1 MQIEQLTQG
10 IEAKFNQSRLV
21 FWYDP
26 EQSFKDEIANLAVD
40 GVTVLDMS
48 GKSIFETK
56 KQIELDEPASRFLL
70 YFPYEQPSAERDWLL
85 DVCLYSEQFFAD
97 ASSILLNDLG
107 IAHLSLREH
116 LRKRQ
121 SFFANKQRFAA
132 LKRFITENEDEVSL
146 DRKMI
151 AVLVKAESSSLNDIL
166 LRLVADYA
174 ECVASDSTTELI
186 GLLDKFKLAESL
198 WNELGRCYGYSSDE
212 PSISDFVLR
221 LFCTELWSQVDA
233 PAKDKDWLLNKVFKS
248 SAAKAVALAFMASW
262 RDSRSYAQSHDVVSR
277 VIAKQLEVNVR
288 CSDLGPSVLL
298 ECETFEVV
306 EQIII
311 RGLVNSLL
319 DTSVVVD
326 RAHFSLI
333 LSRRLQGHWCLVN
346 KHYAAAYEALRN
358 AEVLMYL
365 RQQYTDGFYYA
376 SASAMYDGYVNEL
389 YQFDLAY
396 RLFNEH
402 VHGLFSKGAEMF
414 RQLDENLEN
423 LYTNWYLHELGLAW
437 DGHIEKEALL
447 ESWRLPKVNNQ
458 YQFYESEV
466 KRRLAKQGTK
476 RIFVIISDAMRFEVA
491 HELKGLI
498 GQEKR
503 FETTLGSQLG
513 VLPSYTQLGM
523 ASLLPH
529 SGLSYQPDKGAAVY
543 VDGQSSQGLDNRHS
557 ILKVV
562 KGMAVSAKTLLSWTN
577 QEGRDAVRDAE
588 VVYIYHDTIDAI
600 GDKLPTED
608 KTFEACRTAID
619 ELNDMVARVINRL
632 NASRVIV
639 TADHGFLFQQQG
651 LQQPDKTSLKGTPAG
666 AFEPKKRYVLG
677 HDLPAGNDYWKGCIK
692 ETSNGTDE
700 TEFLIPKGAQ
710 RFHFMG
716 GAKFVHGGAMLQ
728 EVCVPVIS
736 IKVLRGEKAADN
748 QKKMVGVVS
757 SSHAIKIVNN
767 IDKLRF
773 IQTEPVGES
782 FVARKLDFYIVDERN
797 NEVSSRERVNFDST
811 SSSMED
817 RLRDVK
823 LKLVGSNF
831 HRNNNYT
838 LILEMV
844 DTKTCYNK
852 YAVTIDLAFHD
863 DFF

>member
-1 MQIEQLTQG
+1 MQIEQLSKG

-21 FWYDP
+21 FWYDS
-26 EQSFKDEIANLAVD
+26 EQSFKDDIGNLAVD
-40 GVTVLDMS
+40 DVTVLDMS
-48 GKSIFETK
+48 EASIFETK
-56 KQIELDEPASRFLL
+56 KRIELDEPTSRFLL
-70 YFPYEQPSAERDWLL
+70 YFPYDEPVAERDWLL
-85 DVCLYSEQFFAD
+85 DVRLYSEQFFAD
-97 ASSILLNDLG
+97 ASSILLNELG
-107 IAHLSLREH
+107 ISQLSLREH

-132 LKRFITENEDEVSL
+132 LKRFVTESEDEISL
-146 DRKMI
+146 DRKMM
-151 AVLVKAESSSLNDIL
+151 AVLVKADSSSLNDIL
-166 LRLVADYA
+166 LRLVTDYA
-174 ECVASDSTTELI
+174 QCLTSGSKP
-186 GLLDKFKLAESL
+186 GLVSVLDKFNLSDSL
-198 WNELGRCYGYSSDE
+198 WNELKCCYGYSSDE

-221 LFCTELWSQVDA
+221 LFCTELWSQIDVA
-233 PAKDKDWLLNKVFKS
+233 SKDKDWLLNKVFNAS
-248 SAAKAVALAFMASW
+248 SAKAVALAFMANW
-262 RDSRSYAQSHDVVSR
+262 RDSRSYAGSHDVVSK
-277 VIAKQLEVNVR
+277 VIAEQLEVSAR
-288 CSDLGPSVLL
+288 CGEFSPRALL

-306 EQIII
+306 EQAII

-319 DTSVVVD
+319 DTSAVVD
-326 RAHFSLI
+326 RANFSLI
-333 LSRRLQGHWCLVN
+333 LSRRLESHWCLTN
-346 KHYAAAYEALRN
+346 EHYVAAYEALRN
-358 AEVLMYL
+358 AELLMHL
-365 RQQYTDGFYYA
+365 RQQYTDGFYYE
-376 SASAMYDGYVNEL
+376 SASAMYDGYVKEL
-389 YQFDLAY
+389 YQFDFAY

-414 RQLDENLEN
+414 RQLDDNLEN
-423 LYTNWYLHELGLAW
+423 LYTNWYLHELGIAW
-437 DGHIEKEALL
+437 DGHIEKEGLL
-447 ESWRLPKVNNQ
+447 ENWHLPEVNNQ
-458 YQFYESEV
+458 YEFYESEV
-466 KRRLAKQGTK
+466 KKRLAQQGTK
-476 RIFVIISDAMRFEVA
+476 RVFVIISDAMRFEVA
-491 HELKGLI
+491 HELKAVI

-503 FETTLGSQLG
+503 FETTLGSQLA

-529 SGLSYQPDKGAAVY
+529 SGLSYQPDKGTAVY

-557 ILKVV
+557 ILQKTG
-562 KGMAVSAKTLLSWTN
+562 GMAVSAKTLLEWTN

-608 KTFEACRTAID
+608 KTFEACRTAIN

-651 LQQPDKTSLKGTPAG
+651 LGEPDKTSLKGTPSG

-677 HDLPAGNDYWKGCIK
+677 RDLPAGNDYWKGSIND
-692 ETSNGTDE
+692 TSNGTDE
-700 TEFLIPKGAQ
+700 TEFLLPKGSQ

-728 EVCVPVIS
+728 EVCVPIIA

-748 QKKMVGVVS
+748 QKKMVDVVS
-757 SSHAIKIVNN
+757 SSQTIKIVNN

-773 IQTEPVGES
+773 IQTNPVGED
-782 FVARKLDFYIVDERN
+782 FVARKLDFYIVDESN
-797 NEVSSRERVNFDST
+797 NEVSSRERVNFDSA
-811 SSSMED
+811 SSSMEE

-823 LKLVGSNF
+823 LKLVGSDF
-831 HRNNNYT
+831 DRKNNYT
-838 LILEMV
+838 LIMEMV
-844 DTKTCYNK
+844 DTKTRYNT